1 MRSLQIT
8 ILLLAIGSSAA
19 IAGPAKTTFY
29 GEVSD
34 TQCAMNV
41 HSLSR
46 SHQEMIAKNTMGT
59 DSPSCARACVKRG
72 GEWVLRAG
80 EEVYRLRNQAGVDEF
95 AGQKVKV
102 TGTLDPKTNTIDNT
116 GIEAAPVSKSAPRV
130 GDIPA
135 GHAH

>member
-1 MRSLQIT
+1 M
-8 ILLLAIGSSAA
+8 GSSAA
-19 IAGPAKTTFY
+19 VAGPAKTSFY

-46 SHQEMIAKNTMGT
+46 SHEEMIAKNTMGT

-80 EEVYRLRNQAGVDEF
+80 EEVYRLRNQSGVDEF

-116 GIEAAPVSKSAPRV
+116 GIETAPASKSTPHAN
-130 GDIPA
+130 DIPA